1 MENKKIR
8 KFKDFDNNEFVSD
21 HDLYVVPINN
31 LIGFLERIKDK
42 VKSKQEYDIEDMI
55 KVLNMYEYI
64 NNNLSI
70 ETISKLNSR
79 VDKLKGDDS
88 IPYLDRMKKIIRCY
102 KIV

>member
-1 MENKKIR
+1 MENKNIR
-8 KFKDFDNNEFVSD
+8 KFKDFDNNEFMSD
-21 HDLYVVPINN
+21 HDRYVVPITG
-31 LIGFLERIKDK
+31 LIGFLERIQDR
-42 VKSKQEYDIEDMI
+42 VRSKQEYDVEDMI

-70 ETISKLNSR
+70 ETVSKLNSR

-102 KIV
+102 KVI